1 MTSRRDNINIRGFG
15 APTLAPALR
24 LPGDYGPWR
33 WGTNQQE
40 TVAGLSGHSL
50 LTLFPFIARSAA
62 RNGRKSLTGAP
73 GAEGRVLQWS
83 CHKWSS
89 EGRDSAPEDG
99 TKASERSFS
108 GANWL

>member
-1 MTSRRDNINIRGFG
+1 MLIFADLGQGRSRRYNASRAFIALGGRGDEPARVCG
-15 APTLAPALR
+15 RLARA
-24 LPGDYGPWR
+24 
-33 WGTNQQE
+33 Q
-40 TVAGLSGHSL
+40 SL
-50 LTLFPFIARSAA
+50 DLISFNARSAA
-62 RNGRKSLTGAP
+62 RNVRKSLTGAP

-89 EGRDSAPEDG
+89 EGRVSAPEDG